1 MASTAGKDG
10 GIVSQSQ
17 GPDLSQKGVWSAKEQ
32 QSYRQQVIGKTF
44 EKDTGYL
51 ANQIKALNQI
61 NKIYSEQLAKLD
73 AADKKQAKAYQKRM
87 AENTNLK
94 TQLEKM
100 YEEQEGSIEA
110 IQEIVHNSNKQLKKS
125 YKELGDSA
133 ALALENASKRGKRA
147 AKEHLAEIT
156 RLSNNAI
163 TQGKEIEVTLKNA
176 EKSLEDAFFEKTGGN
191 EI

>member
-32 QSYRQQVIGKTF
+32 QSYRQQVVGKTF

-100 YEEQEGSIEA
+100 YEEQEGSIEV

-133 ALALENASKRGKRA
+133 ALALENASKKGKRA
-147 AKEHLAEIT
+147 AKENCRRRIC
-156 RLSNNAI
+156 
-163 TQGKEIEVTLKNA
+163 
-176 EKSLEDAFFEKTGGN
+176 
-191 EI
+191 